1 MEPST
6 ELANL
11 EKDNARRLDALT
23 KLGVTLQP
31 GTFEL
36 IQITTYLEYLLNSF
50 GPDCVLD
57 AKMKFA
63 EKAAAVI
70 TQLETASRKAQI
82 VNGRFTPPKGNGA

>member
-23 KLGVTLQP
+23 KLGVALQP

-36 IQITTYLEYLLNSF
+36 IQITSYLEYLLDVSF

-63 EKAAAVI
+63 EKAASVI
-70 TQLETASRKAQI
+70 TQLETASRRAKI
-82 VNGRFTPPKGNGA
+82 VNGNFPSA